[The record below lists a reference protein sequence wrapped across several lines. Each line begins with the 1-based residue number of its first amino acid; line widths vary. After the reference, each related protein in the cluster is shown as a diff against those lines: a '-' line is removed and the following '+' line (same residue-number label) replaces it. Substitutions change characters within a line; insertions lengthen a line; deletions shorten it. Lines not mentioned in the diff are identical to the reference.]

1 MGKTCIKSEQFIER
15 HHDIGEIEVRSK
27 AIEDALSEIPTILN
41 SSAVNAIWLID
52 RYPVWHPPKQL
63 TTEARR
69 SCNSGF
75 FFLAGVPS
83 CHTPLTSFALIHHA

>member
-1 MGKTCIKSEQFIER
+1 MGKTCIKSEHFIER

-52 RYPVWHPPKQL
+52 RYPLFVTSKA
-63 TTEARR
+63 TEARR
-69 SCNSGF
+69 SCNSVV
-75 FFLAGVPS
+75 FLLLQEFLVAIRP
-83 CHTPLTSFALIHHA
+83 